1 MNPSPPEA
9 SPYLTLKLAREL
21 YGKAP
26 ETLAPAERTRV
37 TQVARRQQEIEQR
50 ILATLEAVSV
60 LLLPASVDSALAE
73 IRQRFA
79 DDTEYHADLARAGLT
94 PDSLRAA
101 LKRDLKVEAVLEQV
115 AHRAPAVSDTDI
127 EIFFLSHRARFIKPE
142 TRTLRHILVT
152 INDTLTGNERPAA
165 QAKIEQIRARLAKEP
180 DRFAEQALKHSEC
193 PTAMNGGLL
202 GEVPRGKLYPEL
214 DAAAFVLPAGG
225 LSAVVESELGFH
237 VALCEHI
244 EPERDV
250 TLAEARERIRERLE
264 TERRQAFQK
273 AWIAALFQPPA

>member
-1 MNPSPPEA
+1 MSPDA

-26 ETLAPAERTRV
+26 EALAPAERTRV
-37 TQVARRQQEIEQR
+37 TQVVRRQQEIEQR
-50 ILATLEAVSV
+50 ILATLEATSV
-60 LLLPASVDSALAE
+60 LLLPASVDHALDE

-79 DDTEYHADLARAGLT
+79 DDTEYHADLAHAGLT

-101 LKRDLKVEAVLEQV
+101 LERDLKVEAVLEQV
-115 AHRAPAVSDTDI
+115 AHRAPIVSDTDI
-127 EIFFLSHRARFIKPE
+127 EIFFLQHRARFVKPE

-152 INDTLTGNERPAA
+152 INDSLPGNERPAA
-165 QAKIEQIRARLAKEP
+165 QAKIEQIHARLAREP

-214 DAAAFVLPAGG
+214 DAAAFALPAGG
-225 LSAVVESELGFH
+225 LSAVIESELGFH
-237 VALCEHI
+237 VVLCEHI
-244 EPERDV
+244 EPQRDV
-250 TLAEARERIRERLE
+250 TLEETRARIRERLE
-264 TERRQAFQK
+264 TERRQSFQK
-273 AWIAALFQPPA
+273 AWVKRLFEAS

>member
-1 MNPSPPEA
+1 MNPATPEA
-9 SPYLTLKLAREL
+9 TPYLTLKLAREL

-26 ETLAPAERTRV
+26 EKLAPAERTRV

-50 ILATLEAVSV
+50 ILATLEATSV
-60 LLLPASVDSALAE
+60 LLLPASVDRAFAE

-79 DDTEYHADLARAGLT
+79 DDTEYLADLARAGLT

-101 LKRDLKVEAVLEQV
+101 LERDLKVEAVLEQV

-127 EIFFLSHRARFIKPE
+127 EIFFLQHRARFVKPE

-152 INDTLTGNERPAA
+152 INDTLSGNERTAA
-165 QAKIEQIRARLAKEP
+165 QAKIEQIRARLAREP
-180 DRFAEQALKHSEC
+180 GRFAEQALKHSEC
-193 PTAMNGGLL
+193 PTAVNGGLL

-214 DAAAFVLPAGG
+214 DAAAFELPAGG

-237 VALCEHI
+237 VLLCERI
-244 EPERDV
+244 EPQRDV
-250 TLAEARERIRERLE
+250 TLAETSERIRERLE

-273 AWIAALFQPPA
+273 AWVKQLFEAA